1 MIFFPVWDLSDFWMT
16 CHHVFNRKM
25 GCSVFSLLLARNKI
39 SVSENENHFVV
50 DPSVTNTSQFTLY
63 TKTTHTKTD
72 FHVKTRARHLKC
84 RSHFPPFSQQTI
96 LRLIPFKLHLSLSLS
111 LVFSGLFFKPHQSK
125 WWHVEKPWEERELKK
140 LNYFKPHHF
149 TVVGPFTV
157 TPVSWN
163 MKTGWRFFLS
173 AWH

>member
-96 LRLIPFKLHLSLSLS
+96 LRLIPFKLHLSLSHWFFRVFFSSRIKVNDGTSKSRGKKGSWKSWITSSPIIS
-111 LVFSGLFFKPHQSK
+111 LLLDHSL
-125 WWHVEKPWEERELKK
+125 
-140 LNYFKPHHF
+140 
-149 TVVGPFTV
+149 
-157 TPVSWN
+157 
-163 MKTGWRFFLS
+163 
-173 AWH
+173 